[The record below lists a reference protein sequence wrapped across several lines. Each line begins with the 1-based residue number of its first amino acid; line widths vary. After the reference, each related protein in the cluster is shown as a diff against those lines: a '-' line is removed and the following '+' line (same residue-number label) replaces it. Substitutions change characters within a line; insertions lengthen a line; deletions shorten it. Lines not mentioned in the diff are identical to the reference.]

1 MTQGIKKEMEKEPKL
16 TGEPPVATG
25 LLYARRGK
33 MEP

>member
-1 MTQGIKKEMEKEPKL
+1 MTQGIKKDMEKELKL